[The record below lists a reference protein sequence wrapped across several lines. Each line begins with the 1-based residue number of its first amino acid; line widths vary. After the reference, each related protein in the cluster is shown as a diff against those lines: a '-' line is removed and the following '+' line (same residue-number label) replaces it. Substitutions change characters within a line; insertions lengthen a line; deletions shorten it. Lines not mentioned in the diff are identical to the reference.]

1 MVMMTD
7 EMMLSL
13 FITQEVGYWRQSLSL
28 SAQSCG
34 TRGEGLLVVL
44 NRNYSY
50 PSPRTSCDQIALRY
64 QFVITVCVIYIW
76 FGGFRFMPDLK
87 LMSQIL

>member
-1 MVMMTD
+1 MMTD

-13 FITQEVGYWRQSLSL
+13 FITQEVGDWHQSLSL

-44 NRNYSY
+44 NRYYSY

-64 QFVITVCVIYIW
+64 HLLLQ
-76 FGGFRFMPDLK
+76 
-87 LMSQIL
+87 SA